1 MFQATLNRPF
11 IYDKGRILH
20 EFMLGVDYTTKN
32 KFAPSGIMLQATYG
46 YRFVDNVKKEY
57 FFMLGTSVGY
67 NFQLSSGFE
76 NQIKIGPFAY
86 LELLAFLNIKAGYEY
101 STQIQKG
108 YPFISIG
115 FGGLHMLR
123 HFKIGF

>member
-1 MFQATLNRPF
+1 MLLSYIASSNKCLNFELRHQATLIRPF

-76 NQIKIGPFAY
+76 NQIKSVP
-86 LELLAFLNIKAGYEY
+86 LLI
-101 STQIQKG
+101 
-108 YPFISIG
+108 
-115 FGGLHMLR
+115 
-123 HFKIGF
+123 